1 MGSKYLQG
9 NVLYRPTQEDKMAQY
24 QLAATVRETTGKEAA
39 KKMRREKNIP
49 GVFYGAGSEPIM
61 LSFKDGD
68 LRKILKTSAS
78 ENIIL
83 GLQINTDKGTESK
96 IVILKELQSDPLKDS
111 YIHADF
117 YEISM
122 DKELTLNVPVVLI
135 NTPVGVSNGGVLQHV
150 RRDLTISCL
159 PDKVIEA
166 IEVDVS
172 GLDIGES
179 LHIQDIVL
187 PEGITTHHEG
197 HLTVAVVNAPT
208 VSDTGVAEEEGEEE
222 EVETET
228 ATEE

>member
-1 MGSKYLQG
+1 
-9 NVLYRPTQEDKMAQY
+9 MAQY
-24 QLAATVRETTGKEAA
+24 QLAATVRDTKGKEAA

-49 GVFYGAGSEPIM
+49 GVFYGPDSEPVM

-68 LRKILKTSAS
+68 LRKILKNAAS
-78 ENIIL
+78 ENIIV
-83 GLQINTDKGTESK
+83 GLELTSDKGTETK
-96 IVILKELQSDPLKDS
+96 MVMLKELQSDPLKDT

-122 DKELTLNVPVVLI
+122 DKELTLNIPVVLV
-135 NTPVGVSNGGVLQHV
+135 NTPVGVTNGGILQHV
-150 RRDLTISCL
+150 RRELTISCL
-159 PDKVIEA
+159 PDKVIES

-179 LHIQDIVL
+179 LHIEDVVL
-187 PEGITTHHEG
+187 PEGIISHQEG

-208 VSDTGVAEEEGEEE
+208 VSEAEETEEEVEEEGETEE
-222 EVETET
+222 A

>member
-1 MGSKYLQG
+1 
-9 NVLYRPTQEDKMAQY
+9 MAQY

-49 GVFYGAGSEPIM
+49 GIFYGAVSEPIM

-78 ENIIL
+78 ENIIM
-83 GLQINTDKGTESK
+83 GLQLETDKGTETK
-96 IVILKELQSDPLKDS
+96 MVILKELQSDPLKDS

-122 DKELTLNVPVVLI
+122 DKELTLNIPVVLL
-135 NTPVGVSNGGVLQHV
+135 NTPVGVSNGGILQHV
-150 RRDLTISCL
+150 RRELTISCL
-159 PDKVIEA
+159 PDNVIEA

-179 LHIQDIVL
+179 LHIEDVVF
-187 PEGITTHHEG
+187 PEGITTSHEG
-197 HLTVAVVNAPT
+197 HLTIAVVNAPT
-208 VSDTGVAEEEGEEE
+208 VAEEEEAEEEGEEVAE
-222 EVETET
+222 EEAEEEETA